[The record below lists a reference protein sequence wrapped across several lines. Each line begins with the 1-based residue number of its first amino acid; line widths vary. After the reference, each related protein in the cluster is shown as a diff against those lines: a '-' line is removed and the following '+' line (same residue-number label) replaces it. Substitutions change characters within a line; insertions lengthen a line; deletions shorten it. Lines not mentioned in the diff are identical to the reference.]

1 MINIKK
7 TDNYFQIIKLNDNED
22 KPYKIYGEKYQY
34 FIYDNYLFVLNENR
48 NNINTHICKIVY
60 NDIYKLDNDYI
71 LSNINKIFDKYYE
84 MYNKYHKLKNNINID
99 IICNNSILN
108 LANEFSKIFHKD
120 NILTK
125 IYCIDNLDEYKI
137 DTSRFVFM
145 IIPQHYY
152 GNSMNQLEFIVK
164 NCKCYFYFMEQLKS
178 RKDSNKYYQY
188 MELTKELIKNSEI
201 SFDYNKDNFKYLENI
216 IYLPPPVIINNN
228 QCDKIYDIL
237 FIGLV
242 NDLTRRKPIL
252 ENLKRFFKIKIV
264 YDKTGDELTEI
275 INQSKVVLNLHYY
288 DNDTLL
294 EEVRLNEIINSDT
307 HILSELPH
315 IDVDA
320 MKDKYEYEDRV
331 TFINIIEKPNKI
343 IKKSDPIVYELKTLL
358 KKPNK
363 KYEHNFNNDLTEKI
377 LIENIKNIIIG
388 QNIDLINILIR
399 TTYRPGYFK
408 KCINSI
414 LSQSYTNYKIICC
427 YDDKRCLNYL
437 KEYEGIIE
445 YFYVNEEN
453 NNSHKYNLY
462 CNVLMDKV
470 EDGWIMF
477 LDDDDKLSNNNTLQ
491 SIKYQLNNFNQILF
505 WQVNIAG
512 NIIIPEDVEKIEKY
526 KISGIGFCFHS
537 NFKNLS
543 KWKPYGCSDFYFIN
557 ELLLNYNFNRIK
569 LNKTLTETQ
578 HNNLTGSHGEQNEYP
593 FEEYIEHNNIKQIY
607 ISKSLEHLK
616 DIILKTFNL
625 REYNNINESSVFF
638 GVHDQNDIKNINN
651 HNGIKY
657 IIFENNDVDN
667 YKYIN
672 NDNYL
677 ATSKYIKNKL
687 LQVGKFSRLIEF
699 DIIKLFN
706 INNINNYNY
715 YLYYLQKKNF
725 LNNTNNNYKEEYNQ
739 YYSKKIICIMCSY
752 KREKLL
758 DYVLNYLSNINEFFK
773 IIIVGS
779 DLKEK
784 KIVDKYKICEFH
796 MFNNFPVN
804 EKWNK
809 GVVESRKYNPD
820 GILILGSD
828 DIVTKEYVRYCKYL
842 LSENYNII
850 GVRSWFTLLKDND
863 MISDIAFMG
872 YTDKRLNNETLGAGR
887 VISNQILNLLDWN
900 LYKFNIPRNKGLD
913 GESYKKILDIC
924 NKNNKTI
931 KHKIINITNEIYVLS
946 IKDTRYEEI
955 SITHGSNIKNTK
967 GSSWYLWQ
975 ERCKNYEYLNY
986 TDYYLQNK
994 YNINHLNFLN
1004 IQMV

>member
-7 TDNYFQIIKLNDNED
+7 TDNYFQIIKLNDNVV

-34 FIYDNYLFVLNENR
+34 FIYDNYLFVLNENE

-71 LSNINKIFDKYYE
+71 LSNIDKIFNEYYE
-84 MYNKYHKLKNNINID
+84 MYNEYYKLKNKIYFD

-108 LANEFSKIFHKD
+108 LANEISDILNKF
-120 NILTK
+120 NISIK
-125 IYCIDNLDEYKI
+125 IYCIDNLDEYEI

-164 NCKCYFYFMEQLKS
+164 NCKCYFYFMEQLTS
-178 RKDSNKYYQY
+178 RNNGSNKYNQY
-188 MELTKELIKNSEI
+188 MKLTKELIKNSEV
-201 SFDYNKDNFKYLENI
+201 SFDYNKNNLKYFNDNL
-216 IYLPPPVIINNN
+216 IYLPPPVITNNN
-228 QCDKIYDIL
+228 SCDKIYDVL
-237 FIGLV
+237 FIGIV
-242 NDLTRRKPIL
+242 NEGTRRDKIL
-252 ENLKRFFKIKIV
+252 KALSRYIKNIKIV
-264 YDKTGDELTEI
+264 YNLKGEELTKI
-275 INQSKVVLNLHYY
+275 INQSKLVLNLHYY
-288 DNDTLL
+288 ENDTLL
-294 EEVRLNEIINSDT
+294 EEVRLNEIINSNT

-315 IDVDA
+315 IDVEN
-320 MKDKYEYEDRV
+320 MKEKYKGRV
-331 TFINIIEKPNKI
+331 KFINIIYKINKHTI
-343 IKKSDPIVYELKTLL
+343 RYLCKEINKLL
-358 KKPNK
+358 NTDN
-363 KYEHNFNNDLTEKI
+363 KYEHSLNNNLTEKI
-377 LIENIKNIIIG
+377 LIKYTKDIIIG

-437 KEYEGIIE
+437 KEYEGVIE

-543 KWKPYGCSDFYFIN
+543 KWVPYGCSDFYFIN

-607 ISKSLEHLK
+607 ISKSLEYLK
-616 DIILKTFNL
+616 DKIFKIFNL
-625 REYNNINESSVFF
+625 REYDNINEPSVFF
-638 GVHDQNDIKNINN
+638 GVYDQNDIKNINN

-725 LNNTNNNYKEEYNQ
+725 LNNTNNNNYKEEYNQ

-804 EKWNK
+804 EKWNI

-842 LSENYNII
+842 LSKNYNII
-850 GVRSWFTLLKDND
+850 GVRSWFSLLKDND

-887 VISNQILNLLDWN
+887 VISNQILDLLDWN

-931 KHKIINITNEIYVLS
+931 KYKIINITNEIYVLS

-955 SITHGSNIKNTK
+955 SITHGANIKNIK

-975 ERCKNYEYLNY
+975 ERCKNKEYPNY

-994 YNINHLNFLN
+994 YNVNHLNFLN
-1004 IQMV
+1004 IQIV